1 MSNYDRDEVSNEFYI
16 PNNYTDSGRVINGM
30 FKLRNVIEALIIG
43 YVMYKLLIAL
53 LPIDT
58 MRTKIITTFAITIPI
73 TVLALIGFQ
82 GDSITQ
88 TIGSIFRF
96 VRDRKQLR
104 FRRIKRMDKKKD
116 LVNNRVKAKN
126 KKNKKTKGKKKVTNK
141 KSDKNIKIDPVSKE
155 GRKSLFRKG
164 KNKEK
169 DKNVR
174 NANKDR
180 KDQQGI
186 SLNDLKKQKQKNF
199 FKKSR

>member
-30 FKLRNVIEALIIG
+30 FKLRNVIEASIIG

-53 LPIDT
+53 LPIET

-96 VRDRKQLR
+96 IRDRKRLR
-104 FRRIKRMDKKKD
+104 FRRIKSIGKKKD
-116 LVNNRVKAKN
+116 LVNNKVKAKN
-126 KKNKKTKGKKKVTNK
+126 KKSKKPKIKKKNNSKNIDRNTNK
-141 KSDKNIKIDPVSKE
+141 DISSKE
-155 GRKSLFRKG
+155 GKKSLFRKT

-169 DKNVR
+169 NN
-174 NANKDR
+174 NAANTGR
-180 KDQQGI
+180 SQKDQQGVN
-186 SLNDLKKQKQKNF
+186 LKDLKKQKQKNI